1 MHSLARAVSSQQWLL
16 LAREKLDEVKRLVKQ
31 MEKPYA
37 PDWKEW
43 KPPEYVGVFKKG
55 DIVGYHCRNGEIE
68 RLQTMIEALSA
79 KES

>member
-43 KPPEYVGVFKKG
+43 KPPEHVGVFKKG
-55 DIVGYHCRNGEIE
+55 DIVGTIAAMGK
-68 RLQTMIEALSA
+68 LSGCTR
-79 KES
+79 